1 MFRDKSG
8 GFTLIELLIVLVIVS
23 ILASIT
29 ISQYIKYQYKAKLSS
44 HAEPIAR
51 FCLMDIISYCN
62 ENPNKSINTNELK
75 SCSNTTV
82 INYDVSIYLKLG
94 VCNSAGFPQ
103 QVSVRAYLSNVPG
116 YAECEF
122 TGSKGGIKCIVR

>member
-1 MFRDKSG
+1 MFRDKNG
-8 GFTLIELLIVLVIVS
+8 GFTLIELLMVLAIVAILV
-23 ILASIT
+23 SIT
-29 ISQYIKYQYKAKLSS
+29 IFQYVKYQYKAKLSS
-44 HAEPIAR
+44 YAEPIAR
-51 FCLMDIISYCN
+51 FCLMDVISYCN
-62 ENPNKSINTNELK
+62 ENPNRSINTDELK

-82 INYDVSIYLKLG
+82 INYDVYIYLNLD